1 MMVSVGGDQELLRLL
16 LQLPLQLLPLP
27 WRRRLPALG
36 LMSLSELHEPRSH
49 WWVVFLWRADT

>member
-1 MMVSVGGDQELLRLL
+1 MMFSVGGDQELL
-16 LQLPLQLLPLP
+16 QLP
-27 WRRRLPALG
+27 RRQLPALG